1 MTLCKFH
8 KVVLLPSPNDDICS
22 SRILIFCSLFS
33 DTKLKYQD
41 TDGNIKIF
49 NSGDEKSTEFITF
62 QTLNGYKKLELTGK
76 FELLITS
83 FTKNESRI
91 KNE

>member
-1 MTLCKFH
+1 MNLTFRKKDTF
-8 KVVLLPSPNDDICS
+8 SPNHDICR

-33 DTKLKYQD
+33 DTKLKYED
-41 TDGNIKIF
+41 ADENIKIF
-49 NSGDEKSTEFITF
+49 NSDDEKSTEFITF